1 MKKKLSIIL
10 AALFVL
16 VMGTS
21 VFAADSPTTPSPT
34 TPSPVTPSPES
45 PVVAVEGAEGITV
58 EKIALAADTKAA
70 AAKYSVEESNVA
82 VVLEI
87 NGTVKGASA
96 KVTVTVA
103 GIKKGEALYGIH
115 IKDDGT
121 TEIVPVEAIAD
132 NTIVITSS
140 TFSPFIIVKGE
151 APKAAEPTTEPTE
164 PAGEEPTSPQMGQTL
179 PYALLLAMGCL
190 AGAAFCTKKLV
201 ADK

>member
-34 TPSPVTPSPES
+34 TPSPVAPSPES
-45 PVVAVEGAEGITV
+45 PVVDVEGAEGITV
-58 EKIALAADTKAA
+58 EEIALAADTKAA
-70 AAKYSVEESNVA
+70 AAKYGVEESNVA

-87 NGTVKGASA
+87 NGTVTSTPA

-132 NTIVITSS
+132 DTIVITASS
-140 TFSPFIIVKGE
+140 FSPFIIVKGE
-151 APKAAEPTTEPTE
+151 APKAAETPAPTDK
-164 PAGEEPTSPQMGQTL
+164 EETTSPQMGQTL